1 MFRTLL
7 NFFLAMVIDTP
18 LAIVIIGMDHA
29 NRQMLAE
36 NPNYYYVSDPKG
48 LVLLIIISFIIVF
61 VGLMIRSLVHG
72 DLFNKK

>member
-7 NFFLAMVIDTP
+7 NLFISMVIDTP

-29 NRQMLAE
+29 NRKMLAE

-48 LVLLIIISFIIVF
+48 LILLIIIPLIIIFI
-61 VGLMIRSLVHG
+61 GLMIRSLVHG
-72 DLFNKK
+72 DLLNK

>member
-7 NFFLAMVIDTP
+7 NLFLAMVIDTP

-29 NRQMLAE
+29 NRKMLAE

-48 LVLLIIISFIIVF
+48 LVLLIVIPLIIIFI
-61 VGLMIRSLVHG
+61 GLMIRSLVHG
-72 DLFNKK
+72 DLFNK

>member
-18 LAIVIIGMDHA
+18 LAIVIIGMDRA
-29 NRQMLAE
+29 NRRMLAE

-48 LVLLIIISFIIVF
+48 LVLLIIISLIIVF
-61 VGLMIRSLVHG
+61 IGLMIRSLVHG
-72 DLFNKK
+72 DLFKK